1 MKPFQEFALLIDKE
15 ELDVIMMEPVNT
27 VEELQ
32 EVINKADQLNKENE
46 SEAFTVITSYL
57 PIPTLIALVKEL
69 EIEDNFFK

>member
-57 PIPTLIALVKEL
+57 PIPTLTALVKEL